1 MILQTFSGEVS
12 EVSEDIFQV
21 RNRRDVL
28 NYDTWS
34 GALSAFC
41 VRNLSARKCG
51 SSTFREP
58 RNLFEIRSKSRVY
71 GCLDVFGRWLPLA
84 RLARLSEVMVLGITS
99 PCKPLKTLVF
109 LSKARLARL
118 FPPMLTCTHACV
130 RMRVIKNHA
139 YRNGLKITSP
149 NLANLASGFS
159 SADAR
164 LSSAINLPATLPHV
178 ASSQPRCST
187 SRTSRSTRQWA
198 NGCPTTRLPEW
209 HSNVGS
215 HQKTLG
221 TPSPTPQTL
230 GCRNSRASRHSFY
243 VLSEC
248 RKGNMISNEKQG
260 LGNLFAESDYS
271 CNIAIE
277 AEAESCRSHASSP
290 DLLHHSASDPLRS
303 IPESQATEHE
313 GPSTCTVQL
322 GFRFEERVESSDPS
336 GTQSIEERQFGV
348 CVEASLDILE
358 SKSPALP
365 ASLIFRPSSLVQ
377 LLNSTGLG
385 EVISERQLYRQRKRA
400 PKINSG
406 TKRVDL
412 LAYCAWLHLQ
422 RHKPK
427 AQVRRRRVGNLEVIT
442 LGELRRILKAQ
453 NHRCALTNEIL
464 TAENLSLDH
473 IVPLAAG
480 GDFSASNCQLVT
492 AEVNRAKNTMRMSDF
507 IELCKKVALH
517 AERHSVLKN
526 STQGDPKHE

>member
-1 MILQTFSGEVS
+1 
-12 EVSEDIFQV
+12 
-21 RNRRDVL
+21 
-28 NYDTWS
+28 
-34 GALSAFC
+34 
-41 VRNLSARKCG
+41 
-51 SSTFREP
+51 
-58 RNLFEIRSKSRVY
+58 
-71 GCLDVFGRWLPLA
+71 
-84 RLARLSEVMVLGITS
+84 
-99 PCKPLKTLVF
+99 
-109 LSKARLARL
+109 
-118 FPPMLTCTHACV
+118 
-130 RMRVIKNHA
+130 
-139 YRNGLKITSP
+139 
-149 NLANLASGFS
+149 
-159 SADAR
+159 
-164 LSSAINLPATLPHV
+164 
-178 ASSQPRCST
+178 
-187 SRTSRSTRQWA
+187 
-198 NGCPTTRLPEW
+198 
-209 HSNVGS
+209 
-215 HQKTLG
+215 
-221 TPSPTPQTL
+221 
-230 GCRNSRASRHSFY
+230 
-243 VLSEC
+243 
-248 RKGNMISNEKQG
+248 MISNEKQG

-303 IPESQATEHE
+303 IPESQATEKE
-313 GPSTCTVQL
+313 SNSTSSIQL

-358 SKSPALP
+358 SKGPALP

-377 LLNSTGLG
+377 LLNSTGIG

-427 AQVRRRRVGNLEVIT
+427 GQVRRRRVGNLEVIT

-526 STQGDPKHE
+526 STQGNPKHE